1 MAGKVEEYLV
11 DEDNSNKIRV
21 SELYREEKETVTDDN
36 TGESDE
42 PPPGKRKTD
51 IGKGVSG
58 KK

>member
-1 MAGKVEEYLV
+1 MEEYLV

-58 KK
+58 KKW